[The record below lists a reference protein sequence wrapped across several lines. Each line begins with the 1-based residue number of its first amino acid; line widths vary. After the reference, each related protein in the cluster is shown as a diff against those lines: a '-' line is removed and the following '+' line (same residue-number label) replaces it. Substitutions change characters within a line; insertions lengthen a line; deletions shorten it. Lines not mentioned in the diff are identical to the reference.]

1 MLVYIT
7 VLLVCQLIG
16 EVAAH
21 LLGLPVPGPVIGMVI
36 LFIAL
41 VVKGGVPPALEQVG
55 RGFLTNLSL
64 LFVPAGVG
72 VSVHF
77 ALLAREWL
85 PITAAVVVST
95 LVTIAVTG
103 LVMAGLA
110 KQHRPQ
116 EHRQ

>member
-1 MLVYIT
+1 MLPTIT
-7 VLLVCQLIG
+7 VLLVGQLVG

-36 LFIAL
+36 LFVAL
-41 VVKGGVPPALEQVG
+41 VIKGDVPPALEQVG
-55 RGFLTNLSL
+55 RGFLANLSL

-103 LVMAGLA
+103 LVMTGLTREP
-110 KQHRPQ
+110 KQ
-116 EHRQ
+116 